1 MGLIL
6 LCGCSTSHMAIQTT
20 QMQVVDTPVVYRQS
34 IFNSTNL
41 KNILFYNN
49 KEIKLQKKFVKQIVS
64 IENGKVIQTDSLNNV
79 SKIVEKMT
87 PGSIINIDS
96 TKIGDINLVNVLFSK
111 EDYSYSFTFQKMR
124 DGSFNLYGK
133 GKIIFNGRKYT
144 VDAITDGECKLMFY
158 FKKNE
163 VKTETN
169 EIANGI
175 KLNE

>member
-6 LCGCSTSHMAIQTT
+6 CSCVTPNMVVQTT
-20 QMQVVDTPVVYRQS
+20 QAQVIDTPVVYKQS
-34 IFNSTNL
+34 LFFSTNL

-49 KEIKLQKKFVKQIVS
+49 KEIKLQKKFIKQIVT

-79 SKIVEKMT
+79 SKVVEKMT

-96 TKIGDINLVNVLFSK
+96 TRVGDINLLNVLFSK
-111 EDYSYSFTFQKMR
+111 EDYSYSFSFQKMR

-133 GKIIFNGRKYT
+133 GKIIFNGKKYT
-144 VDAITDGECKLMFY
+144 VDVLTEGECKLMFY

-163 VKTETN
+163 VKTEVN
-169 EIANGI
+169 EVANGI